1 MSPRPVVPKAAP
13 TAAAGEGTPIGTEEI
28 SQAARDAVIHTL
40 PLFEMARMRAATSP
54 RKHPVHGF
62 AASEPT
68 STLRWVNLFTHTRR
82 LLTPNDRE
90 VVTPNN
96 DTLYTNAWLD
106 LSDGPLVI
114 EVPDMGERYWTLGF
128 LDMWTNPFAYAGRRT
143 TGNRAQRLFV
153 HGPRWR
159 GEVPAGLV
167 GIAAPGADLWI
178 IGRILVDPDEADI
191 ASVGALQQQF
201 AILRASDLEPAARI
215 VDTVMNGR
223 KTDTPD
229 ADEYAAIVDAAWA
242 RNPAAEDDTAARADW
257 HRTKAEGVAALQA
270 ALVQVCSSLR
280 HEAQASQVGGGWS
293 IPVTVRNGYGTQTL
307 LRARVARNL
316 IGALGIEEAMYPVA
330 EVDAE
335 GLPLDGRHAYELYF
349 PPGAAPQ
356 VDAFWSLT
364 MYRKSTCLLVDNPI
378 DRYSIGDRT
387 PGLRYEADG
396 GLRIAI
402 QVDAPSDP
410 GANWLPAPRE
420 PFYLTLRLYQPRRAH
435 LEFSFTY
442 PPLRRLD

>member
-1 MSPRPVVPKAAP
+1 MN
-13 TAAAGEGTPIGTEEI
+13 TQI
-28 SQAARDAVIHTL
+28 SEAAREAVIHTL

-62 AASEPT
+62 AASEPG

-82 LLTPNDRE
+82 LLTPDDRE

-106 LSDGPLVI
+106 LAEGPLVI

-153 HGPRWR
+153 RGPEWR
-159 GEVPAGLV
+159 GEVPAGMV
-167 GIAAPGADLWI
+167 EIAVPGADLWI

-191 ASVGALQQQF
+191 ARVAGLQQQF
-201 AILRASDLEPAARI
+201 TILRASDLAPAARV
-215 VDTVMNGR
+215 VDTAMNGR

-229 ADEYAAIVDAAWA
+229 AAEYAAIVEAAWA
-242 RNPAAEDDTAARADW
+242 RNPAADAAAARAGW
-257 HRTKAEGVAALQA
+257 QQTQAEGVAALQA
-270 ALVQVCSSLR
+270 ALTEVCSSLR
-280 HEAQASQVGGGWS
+280 HDAQASEVGGGWN
-293 IPVTVRNGYGTQTL
+293 IPVTIRTGYGAQTL

-335 GLPLDGRHAYELYF
+335 GLPLDGQHAYALYF
-349 PPGAAPQ
+349 PPGAGPQ

-364 MYRKSTCLLVDNPI
+364 MYRKSTCLLVANAI
-378 DRYSIGDRT
+378 ERYSIGDRT
-387 PGLRYEADG
+387 PGLRHEADG

-402 QVDAPSDP
+402 QADAPSDP
-410 GANWLPAPRE
+410 QANWLPAPRE
-420 PFYLTLRLYQPRRAH
+420 PFYLTLRLYQPREPH
-435 LEFSFTY
+435 LNFSFRY
-442 PPLRRLD
+442 PPVVRRADPA